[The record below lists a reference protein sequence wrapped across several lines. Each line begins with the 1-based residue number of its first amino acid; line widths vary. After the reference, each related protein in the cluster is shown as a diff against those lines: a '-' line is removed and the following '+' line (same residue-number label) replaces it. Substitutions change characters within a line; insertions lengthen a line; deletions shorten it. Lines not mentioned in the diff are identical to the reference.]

1 MNAPA
6 LPPAGPARLLGN
18 ALRLRAEQFARIA
31 ARRRLHLVRIDEML
45 RMAADWAP
53 RLRGRH
59 DIVVGMPRSG
69 LIVANVLA
77 DRLRLPLTTP
87 DLLLQDRLLD
97 GTRLFAPPQ
106 RIFLVDDSI
115 ATGAQMRAA
124 AARLK
129 ERFLDS
135 RVTTGALLP
144 NEESVRKVD
153 AHYRVIRH
161 PRVFEWDLVHTHKV
175 ASIAFDLDGVLCE
188 DVPGEAEGDEARYCA
203 WIGGCRP
210 FLLPRYEIDYIV
222 TNRLERY
229 RTVTEEWLA
238 RHGVRYR
245 HLLMWDLP
253 DKSQRNGRFAVNKIA
268 QVLRLRPKLFV
279 ESSFWQARKIWA
291 ATGVPTLCTDTM
303 TLLN

>member
-31 ARRRLHLVRIDEML
+31 ARRRLHSCASTRCS
-45 RMAADWAP
+45 AWPPTGP
-53 RLRGRH
+53 RACAGRH

-87 DLLLQDRLLD
+87 ICSCRTACSTAHGSLRLRCASSWS
-97 GTRLFAPPQ
+97 TTASPR
-106 RIFLVDDSI
+106 
-115 ATGAQMRAA
+115 RADA
-124 AARLK
+124 RGAARLK
-129 ERFLDS
+129 ERFPDS

-188 DVPGEAEGDEARYCA
+188 DVRGKRRATRRATAPGSAAA
-203 WIGGCRP
+203 P

-268 QVLRLRPKLFV
+268 QVLRLRPSC
-279 ESSFWQARKIWA
+279 SSRA
-291 ATGVPTLCTDTM
+291 ASGSPQDLGGHRVRPSAPTP
-303 TLLN
+303 